1 MASEREK
8 MAAGEW
14 YCCLDP
20 ELDGLRNKARIAV
33 HAHNTMPPTERGAM
47 APALRALF
55 GAAPDAFLEAPS
67 TAPTASTS
75 FLGKASI

>member
-1 MASEREK
+1 MSEREK

-20 ELDGLRNKARIAV
+20 ELDALRDKARIAV
-33 HAHNTMPPTERGAM
+33 HSHNTMPPAERGAM
-47 APALRALF
+47 SPTLRALL
-55 GAAPDAFLEAPS
+55 GAAPKPFWKHPS
-67 TAPTASTS
+67 TAPTASMS